1 MRTVAGLLVAV
12 LCLTGCEANSPAA
25 TPVGC
30 GMVPSG
36 PVTGLLGSDVASTA
50 TGTLT
55 ALRRDHRRAGCA
67 SVDRSEPLRSVRF
80 TAEYHPAP
88 VPLPAGAC
96 SDGWVY
102 AGTPEKFTP
111 ACQDSDGR
119 RSRTRLIVRWQ
130 PYVMRVTI
138 SRLDKSWAGD
148 PEAALEMT
156 RVAAR
161 RLGVAEARG
170 DG

>member
-1 MRTVAGLLVAV
+1 MRTVAALVVAV
-12 LCLTGCEANSPAA
+12 LCLSGCDASGSPA

-30 GMVPSG
+30 GMVPAG
-36 PVTGLLGSDVASTA
+36 PVTGLLGSDVESTA

-55 ALRRDHRRAGCA
+55 ALRHDHRRAGCT
-67 SVDRSEPLRSVRF
+67 SIDRQQPRRAVRF

-88 VPLPAGAC
+88 VPLPAEAC
-96 SDGWVY
+96 SEGWVY

-111 ACQDSDGR
+111 ACQDSEGK

-138 SRLDKSWAGD
+138 SRSDRNWAGD

-156 RVAAR
+156 RFAAQ